1 MDDKPQRAHHKAQA
15 GKSAA
20 KKDAAKGID
29 RTGGTS
35 YNPKAFTS
43 QSFRSADK
51 AARRTAEKDQKR
63 LHVPLV
69 NRNPEER
76 KVTGQKGKGMDEG
89 TVPPPPIVVGIV
101 GPPGVGKSTLLRSLV
116 KRFTKHNLNQ
126 PQGPITVVSGKTRRI
141 TFVECGN
148 DLNSMIDLGKVV
160 DLVLLMIDGSFGFEM
175 VSKAVG
181 LQMSVAPTDLSGNIR
196 VPQYPPITWIPQ
208 SARSSDPYGLD
219 QENFNPQ
226 RHQETTKAPILD
238 RDLPGS
244 QAFLPIRSH

>member
-1 MDDKPQRAHHKAQA
+1 MDDKPQKAHHKSSS
-15 GKSAA
+15 GNKAA
-20 KKDAAKGID
+20 KKDAVKGID
-29 RTGGTS
+29 RTGGKN
-35 YNPKAFTS
+35 YNPKAFIGS
-43 QSFRSADK
+43 SFRSADK
-51 AARRTAEKDQKR
+51 AARRTADKDERR

-89 TVPPPPIVVGIV
+89 ALPPPPIVVGIV
-101 GPPGVGKSTLLRSLV
+101 GPPGVGKSTLLKSLV

-175 VSKAVG
+175 VSRIARTI
-181 LQMSVAPTDLSGNIR
+181 SDR
-196 VPQYPPITWIPQ
+196 YRR
-208 SARSSDPYGLD
+208 RSS
-219 QENFNPQ
+219 
-226 RHQETTKAPILD
+226 
-238 RDLPGS
+238 S
-244 QAFLPIRSH
+244 

>member
-1 MDDKPQRAHHKAQA
+1 VEAKHNTRTEQTFFVLKGGGYLNNHKLTSTLTGDFEQHTLSTIHPYIYTMDDKPHKAHHTSSSGNK
-15 GKSAA
+15 AA
-20 KKDAAKGID
+20 KKDAVKGVD
-29 RTGGTS
+29 RTGGKT
-35 YNPKAFTS
+35 YNPKAFIGS
-43 QSFRSADK
+43 SFRSADK
-51 AARRTAEKDQKR
+51 AARRTADKDERR

-89 TVPPPPIVVGIV
+89 ALPPPPIVVGIV
-101 GPPGVGKSTLLRSLV
+101 GPPGVGKSTLLKSLV

-175 VSKAVG
+175 VSHH
-181 LQMSVAPTDLSGNIR
+181 PLSC
-196 VPQYPPITWIPQ
+196 
-208 SARSSDPYGLD
+208 
-219 QENFNPQ
+219 
-226 RHQETTKAPILD
+226 
-238 RDLPGS
+238 
-244 QAFLPIRSH
+244 

>member
-1 MDDKPQRAHHKAQA
+1 MDDKPHKAHHTSSSGNK
-15 GKSAA
+15 AA
-20 KKDAAKGID
+20 KKDAVKGVD
-29 RTGGTS
+29 RTGGKT
-35 YNPKAFTS
+35 YNPKAFIGS
-43 QSFRSADK
+43 SFRSADK
-51 AARRTAEKDQKR
+51 AARRTADKDERR

-89 TVPPPPIVVGIV
+89 ALPPPPIVVGIV
-101 GPPGVGKSTLLRSLV
+101 GPPGVGKSTLLKSLV

-175 VSKAVG
+175 VSHYQAFM
-181 LQMSVAPTDLSGNIR
+181 LTLSGDIR
-196 VPQYPPITWIPQ
+196 ILEYPAITRFPQ
-208 SARSSDPYGLD
+208 SPRSFDPYGFN
-219 QENFNPQ
+219 QETVDTQ
-226 RHQETTKAPILD
+226 GHQETTQASILD
-238 RDLPGS
+238 
-244 QAFLPIRSH
+244 